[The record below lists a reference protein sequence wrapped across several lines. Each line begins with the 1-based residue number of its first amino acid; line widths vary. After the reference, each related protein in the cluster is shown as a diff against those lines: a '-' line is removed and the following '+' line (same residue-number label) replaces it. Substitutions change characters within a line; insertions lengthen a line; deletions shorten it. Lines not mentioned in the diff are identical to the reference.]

1 MFSKIFKNIVEAR
14 SLYINRCM
22 FPNITISGI
31 LVPVLIHMLLNS
43 LLNFSKKKKKSY
55 HVMLWTEQIA
65 NCCLLLANSVNICSI
80 FLEQINIFFFLT
92 AFCKT
97 PLRGGCSFSLF
108 SLW

>member
-43 LLNFSKKKKKSY
+43 LLNFSKKKKLSCDA
-55 HVMLWTEQIA
+55 LDR
-65 NCCLLLANSVNICSI
+65 ANSKLL
-80 FLEQINIFFFLT
+80 F
-92 AFCKT
+92 AF
-97 PLRGGCSFSLF
+97 S
-108 SLW
+108 

>member
-43 LLNFSKKKKKSY
+43 LLNFSKKKKK
-55 HVMLWTEQIA
+55 VIM
-65 NCCLLLANSVNICSI
+65 
-80 FLEQINIFFFLT
+80 
-92 AFCKT
+92 
-97 PLRGGCSFSLF
+97 
-108 SLW
+108 

>member
-43 LLNFSKKKKKSY
+43 LLNFSKKKKKLSCDA
-55 HVMLWTEQIA
+55 LDR
-65 NCCLLLANSVNICSI
+65 ANSKLL
-80 FLEQINIFFFLT
+80 F
-92 AFCKT
+92 AF
-97 PLRGGCSFSLF
+97 S
-108 SLW
+108 